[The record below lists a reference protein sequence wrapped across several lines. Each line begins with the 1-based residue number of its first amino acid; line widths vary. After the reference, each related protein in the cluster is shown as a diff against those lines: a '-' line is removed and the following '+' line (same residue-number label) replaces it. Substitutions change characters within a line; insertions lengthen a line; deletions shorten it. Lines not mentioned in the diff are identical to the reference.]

1 VIALNANLN
10 EQLKFHQELSTF
22 LSNQHFELNMSKKPQ
37 IKAIRGMN
45 DILPSETPLW
55 LAVESVCAEVFAKHN
70 YKQIRTPL
78 LESTHLFARSIGADT
93 DIVSKEMYTFDDRN
107 GDSLTLRPEGT
118 ASTVRAG
125 IENGLFYN
133 QQQRIWYTG
142 PMFRHERPQKGRYRQ
157 FHQIGVECY
166 GWSSSDI
173 EAEVLSMLYQV
184 FQTLGLENTELQIN
198 SLGDSET
205 RAQYRAALVEYLSK
219 HKDKLDDDSQRRLTT
234 NPLRILDSKNTDVQ
248 SVLEGAPNILDFLST
263 ESSESFSQLKLYLD
277 DLGIDY
283 TINPKLVRGLDYYND
298 TVFEWVNANYGA
310 QATVCG
316 GGRYDSMVE
325 QLGGQATAGF
335 GFGMGLE
342 RLVQILQEQGAEIA
356 SLAEQD
362 AADVYIVSTGVVA
375 RSQALKLQADLVRAD
390 VRVQCHMGEGSIK
403 NQFKKADKSGAAIA
417 LVIGDDESVTESV
430 SVKVL
435 RRTAEPI
442 AQQTVLQNEA
452 SKLVTNLLESL

>member
-1 VIALNANLN
+1 MRS
-10 EQLKFHQELSTF
+10 FFSD
-22 LSNQHFELNMSKKPQ
+22 QHFELIMSKKSQ

-45 DILPSETPLW
+45 DILPIETPLW
-55 LAVESVCAEVFAKHN
+55 LAVERVCSDVFAKHN

-166 GWSSSDI
+166 GWSSPDI
-173 EAEVLSMLYQV
+173 EAEVLSMVYQV
-184 FQTLGLENTELQIN
+184 FQALGLQDTELQLN
-198 SLGDSET
+198 SLGDADT
-205 RAQYRAALVEYLSK
+205 RSNYRAALVDYLSE
-219 HKDKLDDDSQRRLTT
+219 HKEHLDEDSQRRLST
-234 NPLRILDSKNTDVQ
+234 NPLRILDSKNAEVQ
-248 SVLEGAPNILDFLST
+248 SILEGAPSILDYLSD
-263 ESSESFSQLKLYLD
+263 ESADSFSLLRRYLD
-277 DLGIDY
+277 DLGIRY

-298 TVFEWVNANYGA
+298 TVFEWVNAGYGA

-325 QLGGQATAGF
+325 QLGGQATPGF

-342 RLVQILQEQGAEIA
+342 RLVQILQEQSAEIA
-356 SLAEQD
+356 EQSAQD
-362 AADVYIVSTGVVA
+362 AADVFIISTGSLA
-375 RSQALKLQADLVRAD
+375 RSQALQLQADLVTAG

-417 LVIGDDESVTESV
+417 LIIGDDESTAQTV
-430 SVKVL
+430 SAKVL

-442 AQQTVLQNEA
+442 GQQTVSQNEA